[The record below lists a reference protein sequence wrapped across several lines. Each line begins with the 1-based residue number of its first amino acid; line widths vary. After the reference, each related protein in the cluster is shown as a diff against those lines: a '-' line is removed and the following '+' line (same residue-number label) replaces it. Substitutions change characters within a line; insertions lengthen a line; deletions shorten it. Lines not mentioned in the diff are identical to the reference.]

1 MPRPA
6 LVCVALLT
14 ACGTQ
19 PPPARPLALLFPI
32 DTLRTQTLGSGLSH
46 SYYWSGRGPWA
57 IHVLTVELDSCWSAV
72 AVKGMPGAVGREK
85 TSALVARA
93 GGLRRP
99 AAGVNADFFLFSPPG
114 VPTGA
119 MISNG
124 TVVTGPSA
132 QPVLA
137 FDSSGMPRITVL
149 RARGQ
154 LDLPGATYAIDAW
167 NRGAPDGLAL
177 YDTAW
182 GKVMDTAGATVEVL
196 LRGRDPARVSGID
209 TAPGGAAIPADGFV
223 LLAGRNAPAALR
235 AALLGLEPGAAVR
248 IRMALEPFHPREAVG
263 GRPVL
268 VEDSAVSGAVDTE
281 GRPGFADRRHPR
293 TAAGLARGGKRLILV
308 AVDGRQAPYSD
319 GMTLRELAEL
329 LRALGAREAIN
340 LDGGG
345 STTLVYPA
353 PGGPPRVGNRPSD
366 PGGERPVGNALAVV
380 RECRPA

>member
-1 MPRPA
+1 MRKPA
-6 LVCVALLT
+6 LACVALLT
-14 ACGTQ
+14 GCGARL
-19 PPPARPLALLFPI
+19 PPARPLALPFPI
-32 DTLRTQTLGSGLSH
+32 DTLRTQALGSGLTH
-46 SYYWSGRGPWA
+46 SYYWSGHGPWA
-57 IHVLTVELDSCWSAV
+57 IHVLTAELDSCWAAV
-72 AVKGMPGAVGREK
+72 AVKGAPGAVGRET
-85 TSALVARA
+85 TSALVERA
-93 GGLRRP
+93 GGLRP

-119 MISNG
+119 MISDG
-124 TVVTGPSA
+124 KVITGPSA

-137 FDSSGMPRITVL
+137 FDSSGAPRITVL
-149 RARGQ
+149 RARGR
-154 LDLPGATYAIDAW
+154 LDLPGVTYAIDAW
-167 NRGAPDGLAL
+167 NRAAPDGLAL
-177 YDTAW
+177 YDAAW
-182 GKVMDTAGATVEVL
+182 GTVMDTAGSTVEVL

-223 LLAGRNAPAALR
+223 LLAGRNAPPALR
-235 AALLGLEPGAAVR
+235 AALLGLEPGAAVG

-268 VEDSAVSGAVDTE
+268 VEDSAVSGGVDTE

-293 TAAGLARGGKRLILV
+293 TAAGLSRGGKRLILV

-319 GMTLRELAEL
+319 GMTLRELALL
-329 LRALGAREAIN
+329 LRDLGAREAIN

-353 PGGPPRVGNRPSD
+353 PGGRPRVGNRPSD

-380 RECRPA
+380 RECRPD